1 MKPFLHRPIKAKLM
15 LVILLSTGI
24 GLLLSYTIFAIGAFA
39 NRHQEFLDQLNG
51 FANIVA
57 HNSEAALAF
66 DDPRSAEQTLAALRT
81 RSEIVA
87 AQLTTPDGKT
97 FATYRSRER
106 PQDDNSTILPVS
118 EGIYGNIWSRDLTVV
133 QRIGGKTDF
142 LGTVSIQADLTTVRH
157 STLIN
162 IAATGLGTLI
172 AFSIAFFFASRMQQ
186 LITQP
191 IIELAATARRIAV
204 EKHYSLRVEKT
215 TQDEVGYLIDGFNE
229 MLEQIEARDATLKSH
244 SLRLEEEVKK
254 RTAELLKAKDQAET
268 ANQVKSQFLA
278 NMSHEIRTPMNGVL
292 GMTEL
297 LLGGELND
305 SQRRFAET
313 AQESGRALLKII
325 NDILDF
331 SKIEAGKLEIET
343 IDFDLGQVF
352 AGVMELFSDRAHAA
366 GLDLT
371 IDVDPAVPS
380 QLRGDPDRL
389 RQIFS
394 NLIGNAIKFT
404 PQGKVDFSAHLLR
417 KDADQA
423 MLHFEVRDTGI
434 GIDADVQAHI
444 FEPFRQADGTTTRRF
459 GGTGLGLS
467 ICKQIVDL
475 MGGRIGVDSKPGSGS
490 VFWFD
495 VPFAVQMPKP
505 SAPQL
510 LPQEAPRPTAFEDIP
525 EVRTGSHLPGRLL
538 VAEDNP
544 VNQQLALAMLAKLG
558 WDCDIVENGQDA
570 IDALGRASYAG
581 ILMDCQMPVMDG
593 YAATRAIR
601 VMEEVAGH
609 AQRLPIIALTAHAM
623 EGDKEKCLEAG
634 MDAYLSKPYSLQGL
648 QQMLERMFAPLPA
661 RAAAAA
667 PDRRA
672 PHAEQKLDRAAL
684 ESIRALERPGAA
696 NLLHQVV
703 MTYLKNT
710 PAQIRALRDGA
721 ASKNANLLRDTAHSL
736 KSSSLNVGATDLT
749 RMCRDLEL
757 GCRSGMI
764 GDAPLR
770 VAAIEQEFALVEEIL
785 LAEIEA
791 EHI

>member
-1 MKPFLHRPIKAKLM
+1 MKPFLNRPIKAKLM

-66 DDPRSAEQTLAALRT
+66 DDPRSAAQTLEALRT

-87 AQLTTPDGKT
+87 AQLTTPDGKI
-97 FATYRSRER
+97 FATYRNKER
-106 PQDDNSTILPVS
+106 QQEGTAAILPVS
-118 EGIYGNIWSRDLTVV
+118 EGTYGNVWSRNLTVV
-133 QRIGGKTDF
+133 QRIGGKAEF
-142 LGTVSIQADLTTVRH
+142 LGTVAIQADLATVRH

-172 AFSIAFFFASRMQQ
+172 AFSVAFFFASRMQQ

-191 IIELAATARRIAV
+191 IIELASAARRIAG

-215 TQDEVGYLIDGFNE
+215 AQDEVGYLIDGFNE
-229 MLEQIEARDATLKSH
+229 MLEQIEARDAALKSH
-244 SLRLEEEVKK
+244 SLRLEDEVKK

-313 AQESGRALLKII
+313 VQESGRALLKII

-331 SKIEAGKLEIET
+331 SKIEAGKLEIEA
-343 IDFDLGQVF
+343 IDFDLGQVL
-352 AGVMELFSDRAHAA
+352 AGVMDLFSERAHAA
-366 GLDLT
+366 GLEFT

-389 RQIFS
+389 RQVFS

-404 PQGKVDFSAHLLR
+404 PQGKVGVSVHSLGQEAG
-417 KDADQA
+417 QA
-423 MLHFEVRDTGI
+423 MLHFEVSDTGI
-434 GIDADVQAHI
+434 GIDGEVQEHV
-444 FEPFRQADGTTTRRF
+444 FEPFRQADGSTTRRF

-475 MGGRIGVDSKPGSGS
+475 MGGRIDVNSTPGSGS

-495 VPFAVQMPKP
+495 VPFALQAARP

-510 LPQEAPRPTAFEDIP
+510 LPQEAPRPASFEAVP
-525 EVRTGSHLPGRLL
+525 EVRTGSHSPGRLL

-570 IDALGRASYAG
+570 IDALSRETYTG

-601 VMEEVAGH
+601 VMEQVAGH

-648 QQMLERMFAPLPA
+648 QHTLERFFARLPA
-661 RAAAAA
+661 QAAAGL
-667 PDRRA
+667 PDRRTPQA
-672 PHAEQKLDRAAL
+672 AQKLDRAAL
-684 ESIRALERPGAA
+684 ASIRALERPGAA
-696 NLLHQVV
+696 NLLHHLIT
-703 MTYLKNT
+703 TYLKNT
-710 PAQIRALRDGA
+710 PAQILALRDGA

-736 KSSSLNVGATDLT
+736 KSSSLNVGATELT

-764 GDAPLR
+764 SDAQSR
-770 VAAIEQEFALVEEIL
+770 VAAIEREYALLERLL
-785 LAEIEA
+785 LAEVEA